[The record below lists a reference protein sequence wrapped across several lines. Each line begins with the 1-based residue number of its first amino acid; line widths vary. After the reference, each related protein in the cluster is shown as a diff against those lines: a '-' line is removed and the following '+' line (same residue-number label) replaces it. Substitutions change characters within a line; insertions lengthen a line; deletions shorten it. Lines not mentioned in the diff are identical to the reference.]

1 MKKKI
6 LLLIISVVTMVLLAA
21 CTNNEPM
28 NEENMDQNDMDH
40 EIMEE
45 QEHQNH
51 GENTS
56 SNEVDRDQYAK
67 APTHFNS
74 KAPDNLITLNTKNIT
89 RLDSDDPF
97 EMAVLV
103 AQTIF
108 PSTHEE
114 NQPGTVILVPV
125 NSWQIGLASANLI
138 HHPNNG
144 PILFITEEE
153 IPALTKNE
161 LDRLNPIGNAE
172 GTQVM
177 VMGDVSDSILSQLDD
192 YQVETIQGNDIA
204 EFAASVDDKFAQVVG
219 GNYPESVIVVSSEE
233 DAKLYS
239 LVAANWIAHM
249 NEPILYVTKDD
260 IPEATIEALSKRENA
275 NIYLLGPENILS
287 SEVEQELSEY
297 GKVTRI
303 AGDDPV
309 TTSISFASYKD
320 QDTNFGWG
328 LTDPGHGVSFIST
341 ETPNLAIAGAP
352 FSHLGKHAPIIWLE
366 NGNIHEPLY
375 QFLAT
380 IKPTFADDPT
390 HGSYN
395 HGFILGTLNN
405 VSYQTQGILD
415 DKLEI
420 VSASGEGHGG
430 HGGH

>member
-1 MKKKI
+1 
-6 LLLIISVVTMVLLAA
+6 
-21 CTNNEPM
+21 M
-28 NEENMDQNDMDH
+28 NHDNMDQNDMDH

-45 QEHQNH
+45 QDHQNH

-56 SNEVDRDQYAK
+56 SKEVNRDQFAK
-67 APTHFNS
+67 APAHFNS
-74 KAPDNLITLNTKNIT
+74 TASDNLLNLNTKNIT
-89 RLDSDDPF
+89 RLDSNDPF

-103 AQTIF
+103 SQTIF

-114 NQPGTVILVPV
+114 NQPGTVILVPLD
-125 NSWQIGLASANLI
+125 NWQMGLASANLI

-144 PILFITEEE
+144 PILFITEDE
-153 IPALTKNE
+153 IPSLTKNE
-161 LDRLNPIGNAE
+161 IDRLNPIGNAE

-177 VMGDVSDSILSQLDD
+177 VMGDVNDSILSVLEN
-192 YQVETIQGNDIA
+192 YKVETIQESDVA
-204 EFAASVDDKFAQVVG
+204 KFAASVDEKFAQVVG

-233 DAKLYS
+233 EAKLYS

-275 NIYLLGPENILS
+275 KIYLLGPERILS

-303 AGDDPV
+303 AGDDAV
-309 TTSISFASYKD
+309 TTSISFASFKD
-320 QDTNFGWG
+320 QVTNFGWG

-366 NGNIHEPLY
+366 NGKIDEALY

-380 IKPTFADDPT
+380 IKPTFTDDPT
-390 HGSYN
+390 QGSYN
-395 HGFILGTLNN
+395 HGFVLGTLNN

-415 DKLEI
+415 EKLEI
-420 VSASGEGHGG
+420 VSESGEGHGG

>member
-1 MKKKI
+1 MKNKL
-6 LLLIISVVTMVLLAA
+6 LLLIISVATIMFLAA

-28 NEENMDQNDMDH
+28 NHDNMDQNDMDH
-40 EIMEE
+40 ENMEE

-56 SNEVDRDQYAK
+56 SNEVDRKQFTK
-67 APTHFNS
+67 APAYFNS
-74 KAPDNLITLNTKNIT
+74 KAPDNLLTLNTKNIT
-89 RLDSDDPF
+89 RLDSDDPI

-103 AQTIF
+103 SQTIF

-125 NSWQIGLASANLI
+125 NNWQIGLASANLI

-153 IPALTKNE
+153 IPSLTKNE

-177 VMGDVSDSILSQLDD
+177 VMGNVSNSILSQLED

-204 EFAASVDDKFAQVVG
+204 KFAASVDEKFAQVVG

-233 DAKLYS
+233 EAKLYS

-249 NEPILYVTKDD
+249 NEPILYVSKDD
-260 IPEATIEALSKRENA
+260 IPEATVEALMKRENA
-275 NIYLLGPENILS
+275 NIYLLGPEDILS
-287 SEVEQELSEY
+287 SNVEQMLAEY

-303 AGDDPV
+303 AGEDPV

-341 ETPNLAIAGAP
+341 ETPDLAIAGAP

-366 NGNIHEPLY
+366 NGNIDESLY

-380 IKPTFADDPT
+380 IKPTFTDDPT
-390 HGSYN
+390 QGSYN